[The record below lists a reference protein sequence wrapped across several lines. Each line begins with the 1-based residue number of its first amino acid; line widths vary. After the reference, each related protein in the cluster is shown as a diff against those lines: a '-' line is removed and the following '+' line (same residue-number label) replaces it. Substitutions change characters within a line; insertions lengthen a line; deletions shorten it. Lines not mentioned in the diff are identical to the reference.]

1 MATDISSFFG
11 NVGNTQNTNTFS
23 LADYASIRNGSYG
36 KLLKAYYAK
45 KDSETDKTKVEA
57 ENKELAVLKQNADD
71 LKSAMLDV
79 MDEEL
84 YEKKKVKDKDGKE
97 TEEYDWDAITKAVK
111 SYVDSY
117 NTLIGKAADSDDK
130 AVLRNAVWMTKTT
143 SVNSKLLSE
152 VGITIGEG
160 NKLSL
165 DEKALKESNMSTL
178 KSLFTG
184 HSSYADDVL
193 RNASKI
199 STAAVSAASKSGSTY
214 NGSGA
219 LDKIISSGLLY
230 DDEM

>member
-1 MATDISSFFG
+1 MADFTNFFG
-11 NVGNTQNTNTFS
+11 SVSNTQTNNTFS

-45 KDSETDKTKVEA
+45 QDSEANDAAIEA
-57 ENKELAVLKQNADD
+57 ENKELAILKNEADD
-71 LKSAMLDV
+71 LKSSMLDV

-84 YEKKKVKDKDGKE
+84 YEKKKVKDKDGNE
-97 TEEYDWDAITKAVK
+97 TEEYDWDAIVKAMK
-111 SYVDSY
+111 SYVDNY
-117 NTLIGKAADSDDK
+117 NTLVDKTAESDDT
-130 AVLRNAVWMTKTT
+130 AVLRNGVWMTKAT
-143 SVNSKLLSE
+143 SVNSGLLSE
-152 VGITIGEG
+152 VGITIGED

-165 DEKALKESNMSTL
+165 DEDALKEANMSTL
-178 KSLFTG
+178 KNLFTG

-199 STAAVSAASKSGSTY
+199 STAAVSAASKNAATY
-214 NGSGA
+214 NGSGE

>member
-1 MATDISSFFG
+1 MADFTNLFG
-11 NVGNTQNTNTFS
+11 NVSNTQTNNTFS

-45 KDSETDKTKVEA
+45 QDSEKDEAKIEA
-57 ENKELAVLKQNADD
+57 ENKELAVLKQEADD

-79 MDEEL
+79 MDEDL
-84 YEKKKVKDKDGKE
+84 YEKKKIKDKDGKE
-97 TEEYDWDAITKAVK
+97 TEDYDWDAITKAMK
-111 SYVDSY
+111 AYVENY
-117 NTLIGKAADSDDK
+117 NTLVDKTAESDDK
-130 AVLRNAVWMTKTT
+130 SVLRNGVWMTKAT
-143 SVNSKLLSE
+143 SVNAKLLSE

-165 DEKALKESNMSTL
+165 DEDELKEANMSTL

-193 RNASKI
+193 RNASKV
-199 STAAVSAASKSGSTY
+199 STAAVAAAGKSGSTY
-214 NGSGA
+214 NGSGE

-230 DDEM
+230 DDEV

>member
-1 MATDISSFFG
+1 MADFSSFFG
-11 NVGNTQNTNTFS
+11 NVGTNSTTNTFS

-45 KDSETDKTKVEA
+45 QDSEKSEAKIEA
-57 ENKELAVLKQNADD
+57 ENKELAVLKQDADE

-84 YEKKKVKDKDGKE
+84 YEKKKMKDKDGNE
-97 TEEYDWDAITKAVK
+97 TEDYDWDAITKAMK
-111 SYVDSY
+111 AYVENY
-117 NTLIGKAADSDDK
+117 NTLVDK
-130 AVLRNAVWMTKTT
+130 TAESEDTAVLRNGVWMTKAT
-143 SVNSKLLSE
+143 SVNAKLLSE

-165 DEKALKESNMSTL
+165 DEDALREANMSTL
-178 KSLFTG
+178 KTLFTG

-193 RNASKI
+193 RNASKV
-199 STAAVSAASKSGSTY
+199 STAAVAAAGKSGSTY
-214 NGSGA
+214 NGSGE

>member
-1 MATDISSFFG
+1 MADFTSILGTSNMQS
-11 NVGNTQNTNTFS
+11 TSTFS
-23 LADYASIRNGSYG
+23 LADYASIKNGSYG

-45 KDSETDKTKVEA
+45 QDSKDSETVKT
-57 ENKELAVLKQNADD
+57 ENKELATLKQNADD
-71 LKSAMLDV
+71 LKSSMLDV

-84 YEKKKVKDKDGKE
+84 YEKKKVKDKDGNE

-111 SYVDSY
+111 SYISSY
-117 NTLIGKAADSDDK
+117 NSLIDKAADSEDK
-130 AVLRNAVWMTKTT
+130 AVLRNSVWMTKAT

-165 DEKALKESNMSTL
+165 DEDELKKADINTL
-178 KSLFTG
+178 KTLFTG
-184 HSSYADDVL
+184 HTSYADDVL